1 MKKLLL
7 FSLLAFLGLS
17 MNAQDY
23 TAIKFPNS
31 PNPLPGCNGDFNTVL
46 FQIIDTGTNGSNTNY
61 AVTSSN
67 PAAVIVA
74 PISPIP
80 LNGNVADGMQVYVPI
95 LYNITAGAAPGIY
108 QIDLT
113 MTCDGC
119 PDPPV
124 VVTFDIEVNE
134 TPQVSIGTYP
144 GTLLCDDGDVQ
155 LVAEMG
161 NGASDL
167 SYIWTDGETTPSIWA
182 LAPGTYSVTVSNTC
196 GQSSDAVTIT
206 AGGTPQIL
214 SQVCDNL
221 GNQLITTVEA
231 SDPGSLGLTFQWFED
246 GAPIVNGGDYLIEQL
261 TPTKSRLTVSNVDG
275 NNHNLA
281 IFQARV
287 ENDCGYK
294 VSTGCVAVPIR
305 LSYFSGTVQDEMV
318 LLNWAT
324 ESETNNEIF
333 FIERSTDGQVFEQIG
348 SIPGAG
354 DSFSEIKYS
363 FLDKTAME
371 TGVEVLYY
379 RLMQRD
385 FDGAFTYSNVI
396 VLPLEDV
403 DGFEIISTI
412 AETSVLNINLHNPID
427 GEVAAQIFDMNGRSF
442 AVQSNPTV
450 KGFNQIQLDILNLPG
465 GIYFARV
472 NNGKQQRTVKFFK
485 N

>member
-7 FSLLAFLGLS
+7 FSLLVFLGLS

-23 TAIKFPNS
+23 TFIKFPNS
-31 PNPLPGCNGDFNTVL
+31 PNPLPGCNGDFNTIL
-46 FQIIDTGTNGSNTNY
+46 FQVIDTGTNGSGTNY
-61 AVTSSN
+61 SITSSN
-67 PAAVIVA
+67 PAAVVVT
-74 PISPIP
+74 PISPIQ
-80 LNGNVADGMQVYVPI
+80 LNGTVGDGMQLYVPF

-108 QIDLT
+108 QIDLNLS
-113 MTCDGC
+113 CDGC

-124 VVTFDIEVNE
+124 VGTFEIEVTE
-134 TPQVSIGTYP
+134 TPQVSLTANP
-144 GTLLCDDGDVQ
+144 GTLICDGGDAT
-155 LVAEMG
+155 LVAEML

-167 SYIWTDGETTPSIWA
+167 SYIWSTGETTPSI
-182 LAPGTYSVTVSNTC
+182 LVSTSGSYSVTVSNSC
-196 GQSSDAVTIT
+196 GQSSDAVMIST
-206 AGGTPQIL
+206 GGTPQIV

-221 GNQLITTVEA
+221 GDQVITTVEA
-231 SDPGSLGLTFQWFED
+231 SDPGDLGLTFQWLED
-246 GAPIVNGGDYLIEQL
+246 GAPISNGGDFLIEQL
-261 TPTKSRLTVSNVDG
+261 TPTKSRLTVSNVS
-275 NNHNLA
+275 NHDLA

-287 ENDCGYK
+287 ENACGYK

-305 LSYFSGTVQDEMV
+305 LSYFGGTVQEDMV

-333 FIERSTDGQVFEQIG
+333 FIERSTDGQTFDQIG

-354 DSFSEIKYS
+354 DSYSEIKYS
-363 FLDKTAME
+363 FLDENAME

-385 FDGAFTYSNVI
+385 FDGEFSYSNVI

-412 AETSVLNINLHNPID
+412 AETAVLNINLHNPID
-427 GEVAAQIFDMNGRSF
+427 GEVATQIFDMNGRSF
-442 AVQSNPTV
+442 ALQANPTV

-465 GIYFARV
+465 GIYFAQI
-472 NNGKQQRTVKFFK
+472 NNGKQQKTVKFFK
-485 N
+485 Q